1 MNLLVNLA
9 TLSIFTFVPL
19 WGKALGLTDEEI
31 ALTATFYALIAFSAS
46 IITGRLSD
54 MMATRKFFVVCGA
67 ITGALTLSGLLIP
80 NKVLFII
87 FRSISGL
94 GFGMLVPSLVAMVSD
109 KGDKIGNFSSFGSIG
124 WALGVLISGI
134 LGLFWIPAIFIFGV
148 LALVGSTAVAFTLQ
162 DEYTSKTQKLIEDN
176 VIMVFWRRKSAYLS
190 LGIRHSFASAIWTF
204 WPLFLADL
212 GADTFWIAII
222 QCTNALTQ
230 FFIMQIYTDRLKSE
244 RMIVLGL
251 LFSALAFYL
260 FTLPADFWGIIPTQ
274 VILGI
279 SWAFLFVGTLRYSI
293 EKSSFDRSTSAGIL
307 TSTQAIS
314 GILGP
319 LIALLII
326 SWGGNYVDIMFAA
339 TFVTILTLIGF
350 LLTRIKNRNA
360 FNLSFSF

>member
-1 MNLLVNLA
+1 MNLA

-19 WGKALGLTDEEI
+19 WGKELGMTNEEI
-31 ALTATFYALIAFSAS
+31 ALTTTSYAFIAFSTS

-54 MMATRKFFVVCGA
+54 ILATRKFFVVCGS
-67 ITGALTLSGLLIP
+67 ITGAVTLSGLLIP
-80 NKVLFII
+80 NKALFII

-124 WALGVLISGI
+124 WALGVLVSGI
-134 LGLFWIPAIFIFGV
+134 IGLFWIPAIFVFGV
-148 LALVGSTAVAFTLQ
+148 LALVGSTTVAFTLQ
-162 DEYTSKTQKLIEDN
+162 DEYLAKGQKLIEDN
-176 VIMVFWRRKSAYLS
+176 VLMVFWRRKSAYLS

-230 FFIMQIYTDRLKSE
+230 FIIMQVYTDRLRSE
-244 RMIVLGL
+244 RMIFLGL
-251 LFSALAFYL
+251 FFSALTFYL
-260 FTLPADFWGIIPTQ
+260 FTLPIDFWGIIPTQ
-274 VILGI
+274 FILGI
-279 SWAFLFVGTLRYSI
+279 SWAFLWVGTLRYTI
-293 EKSSFDRSTSAGIL
+293 EKSDFDKSTSAGIL
-307 TSTQAIS
+307 TSIQAIS

-326 SWGGNYVDIMFAA
+326 SWGGDYLDIMLTASIA
-339 TFVTILTLIGF
+339 TLFTLFIF
-350 LLTRIKNRNA
+350 WVIQEKSLQ
-360 FNLSFSF
+360 